1 MEILVGVAGESERR
15 EARRLD
21 RDAELLAQFADQRVL
36 RPLAGVDL
44 AAGELPQALELFAL
58 RPPGDQHAAVDV
70 DQRRRDDQEQLH
82 ER

>member
-1 MEILVGVAGESERR
+1 MTV
-15 EARRLD
+15 
-21 RDAELLAQFADQRVL
+21 DAELLAQFADQRVL

-44 AAGELPQALELFAL
+44 AAGKLPQALELLAL
-58 RPPGDQHAAVDV
+58 RPLRDQHAAVDV